1 MSPLLGA
8 EARSLSPRRGLAL
21 ALLSLALLGG
31 CGDGGG
37 EDDGR
42 SAATTVADG
51 NEPGTVILKG
61 NEFRPDKI
69 SVSVGDTVTWQW
81 NDGKVQ
87 HDVNGGDLFKSE
99 IKDSGTFE
107 HTFDKPGVFEYK
119 CTVHPAMTASV
130 EVTE

>member
-1 MSPLLGA
+1 MTL
-8 EARSLSPRRGLAL
+8 RRGWAL
-21 ALLSLALLGG
+21 ALLALTLLAA
-31 CGDGGG
+31 CGDGGNSDASDASDTNG
-37 EDDGR
+37 
-42 SAATTVADG
+42 SVATTVADG

-61 NEFRPDKI
+61 NEYRPEKI
-69 SVSVGDTVTWQW
+69 TVSVGEKVTWQW
-81 NDGKVQ
+81 NDGKIA

-119 CTVHPAMTASV
+119 CTVHPAMTGSV